1 MLPIL
6 KKIGVLTVSLTC
18 LSSGVVAATCKADV
32 ASCTILELCSSATV
46 TKRGYLEWNFDA
58 LDHVA
63 YAKKNGLTCGVEGL
77 PVSSQNQT
85 SPQVKFTK
93 NEFATYNRLERM
105 QVQYALKML
114 GYYSS
119 GVDGLW
125 GKGTENGLSKFIRD
139 EGITEN
145 LATNVYKSLTLAVD
159 VSDVTLR
166 KPSKSTSGADK
177 SVASASVKSASDQK
191 RKICRLDENLTF
203 ENMLNLN
210 SDLTR
215 RTKKGF
221 NGLREIEVSDGKL
234 INGQNSTK
242 ANDDGRFKL
251 YIPVLCE
258 KNANNWSRCG
268 TFQARAELQMVG
280 SNILKGD
287 LLIPWEWAARSPTTY
302 RLKYSCKNS

>member
-203 ENMLNLN
+203 ESLLTRE
-210 SDLTR
+210 DLTR
-215 RTKKGF
+215 RSADQLNALRKIEITKDEFVFG
-221 NGLREIEVSDGKL
+221 GKKVTPD
-234 INGQNSTK
+234 STGVYTRY
-242 ANDDGRFKL
+242 AS
-251 YIPVLCE
+251 ILCN
-258 KNANNWSRCG
+258 KNENNWSRCG
-268 TFQARAELQMVG
+268 SFQANAKVG
-280 SNILKGD
+280 AVKNNKIKGQLILPSNWTFWSGNFH
-287 LLIPWEWAARSPTTY
+287 
-302 RLKYSCKNS
+302 RLSYTCSNS